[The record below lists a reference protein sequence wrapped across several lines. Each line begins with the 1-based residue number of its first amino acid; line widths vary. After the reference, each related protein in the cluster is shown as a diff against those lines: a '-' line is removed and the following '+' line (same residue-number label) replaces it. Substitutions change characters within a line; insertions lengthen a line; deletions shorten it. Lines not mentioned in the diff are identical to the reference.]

1 MTPFLQAAVTQM
13 LPNAGDGGS
22 CVECGF
28 AWDTPG
34 TAALGLVR
42 DGPRRLG
49 ELLDR
54 AGVSAPIAGGPWSSS
69 AYVWHVGDVTRAWS
83 ERLHSL
89 GKDPDAAWAG
99 FDPDEL
105 ARARHYEALP
115 RATAPWALERAVEAL
130 DLSLGS
136 LDTDAPFEHP
146 EWGHGTVADALRW
159 LAHEVVH
166 HELDLRRLDRAGNGP
181 VATTAR

>member
-1 MTPFLQAAVTQM
+1 MEGGSVTPFLQAAVTQM
-13 LPNAGDGGS
+13 LPNAGDGEN
-22 CVECGF
+22 CAECGF

-34 TAALGLVR
+34 TAAMGLVR
-42 DGPRRLG
+42 DGPQRLG

-54 AGVSAPIAGGPWSSS
+54 AEVSAPITGGPWSSS

-89 GKDPDAAWAG
+89 SVDPDAAWAG

-105 ARARHYEALP
+105 AQARHYEALP

-136 LDTDAPFEHP
+136 LDTDTPFEHP
-146 EWGHGTVADALRW
+146 EWGRGTVADALRW

-166 HELDLRRLDRAGNGP
+166 HELDIRRAGSP
-181 VATTAR
+181 A